1 MATES
6 NDYVTVS
13 KYDRIRG
20 GLADIAMFTKPSTVK
35 NVQTITGESETFV
48 VETCRHEELG
58 DYLFIEM
65 LDKNG
70 VIRLAIPPR
79 VCNLIASQR
88 DALTARRRSAAGKRV
103 AKARKEAGLQPGFMK
118 KNKAKENV

>member
-20 GLADIAMFTKPSTVK
+20 GLDIAMFTKPSTVK

-88 DALTARRRSAAGKRV
+88 DALTARRLFRCW
-103 AKARKEAGLQPGFMK
+103 
-118 KNKAKENV
+118 